1 MRAGRSWGGCQGP
14 AGGGEGGGWAG
25 SRRPRQGG
33 RGPGGRAGLN
43 GTVHSLACTARDAYR
58 VTSTLTR
65 LALGCMAAC
74 LCLPGWAGAAPEPP
88 AAAPPAEP
96 VAPGT
101 PLDRYFKGRVLALKG
116 NEVTLRYDFHDKAQL
131 DDWREGVPFPIEK
144 VAGQG
149 IAWFDERLEIKGS
162 TGARH
167 KAEWSGEVWVTCSL
181 TLDGE
186 KDLGGTLIPA
196 DEGDSFATFSVMET
210 YFHAWD
216 KGEGKQHT
224 ILKFGKQWRES
235 GSTADFI
242 GFRYV
247 ARRPP
252 SVAPK
257 AGDVVQLG
265 FGLVEGKLGMDTEE
279 FELRGKD
286 PGKRFKEYRPGF
298 YTIKTRM
305 LVDNV
310 VIRGRLTPGWL
321 AQEKVALRTETP
333 LVDLTTQVDEAT
345 KALAAEYAAGKKPAA
360 ELVRVVG
367 DSGALKPARDA
378 LAEALSAGPRKAVK
392 AVIDLLYK
400 TDVESRTYGAGIVKR
415 LLGKDYGYQPKASE
429 DKRSES
435 IRALN
440 DDLKKNPSLLDGP

>member
-1 MRAGRSWGGCQGP
+1 M
-14 AGGGEGGGWAG
+14 
-25 SRRPRQGG
+25 
-33 RGPGGRAGLN
+33 
-43 GTVHSLACTARDAYR
+43 TTILA
-58 VTSTLTR
+58 R
-65 LALGCMAAC
+65 LALPCLLAC
-74 LCLPGWAGAAPEPP
+74 VAGGSVASAAPEPP
-88 AAAPPAEP
+88 APAAPVP
-96 VAPGT
+96 PGT
-101 PLDRYFKGRVLALKG
+101 PLDRYFKGRVLAIKG
-116 NEVTLRYDFHDKAQL
+116 KDITLRYDFSDKAQL
-131 DDWREGVPFPIEK
+131 DDWREGVPWPIEK

-149 IAWFDERLEIKGS
+149 IAWFDERLEVKGS

-167 KAEWSGEVWVTCSL
+167 KAEWAGEVWVTCSL
-181 TLDGE
+181 TLDGD
-186 KDLGGTLIPA
+186 KDMGGVLIPA
-196 DEGDSFATFSVMET
+196 DEGDSYASFSIMET

-216 KGEGKQHT
+216 KGEGKQHS

-257 AGDVVQLG
+257 AGDVLRLG
-265 FGLVEGKLGMDTEE
+265 FGIQEGKLGMDTEE

-298 YTIKTRM
+298 YTTKTRM

-310 VIRGRLTPGWL
+310 VITGRLSDAWM
-321 AQEKVALRTETP
+321 AQEKVALRTEQP
-333 LVDLTTQVDEAT
+333 LVDLTTEVDEAT
-345 KALAAEYAAGKKPAA
+345 RQLAADYAAGKKPASD
-360 ELVRVVG
+360 LVRVVG

-378 LAEALSAGPRKAVK
+378 LCEALSAGPRRAVK
-392 AVIDLLYK
+392 ASIDLLYK
-400 TDVESRTYGAGIVKR
+400 PDLESRAYGAAIVKR
-415 LLGKDYGYQPKASE
+415 LLGKDYGYLPKASE

-440 DDLKKNPSLLDGP
+440 EDLKKNPGLLDGP